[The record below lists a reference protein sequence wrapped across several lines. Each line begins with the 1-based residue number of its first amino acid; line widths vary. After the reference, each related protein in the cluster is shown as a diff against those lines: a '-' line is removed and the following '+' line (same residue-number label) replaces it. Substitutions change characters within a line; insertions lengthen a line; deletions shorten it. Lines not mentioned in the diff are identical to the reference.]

1 MLRRFRCLL
10 LVSVLAIMFAAPAL
24 APPAR
29 ASLGVP
35 AWSVGDYWTYELTG
49 DASPTPGSSS
59 KVRYDVLGT
68 ESVTVSGNSYT
79 SYHVKLTFTA
89 SSGSSSFTLTVTYN
103 PPVEVRWPLTASAQW
118 SASSVVTTVIEFT
131 GQPPSTTTAA
141 LAESLRVK
149 PDESKT
155 VPAGTFTATPLVET
169 ETGGGS
175 YVKGYWSGVVGN
187 VVEQKSY
194 DSNDAEIGGMELT
207 SYRHA
212 PPGAGN
218 ILGLPI
224 VAWALILLVIIIAVI
239 AAVMM
244 RRRRPVVPAGFPPT
258 GPPTT
263 PQAPMAPPPQAPPM
277 PPQGPGGPYPPP

>member
-1 MLRRFRCLL
+1 MKLTFNITSGTTSTTFPGDGWFRTSDL
-10 LVSVLAIMFAAPAL
+10 
-24 APPAR
+24 
-29 ASLGVP
+29 
-35 AWSVGDYWTYELTG
+35 
-49 DASPTPGSSS
+49 SP
-59 KVRYDVLGT
+59 
-68 ESVTVSGNSYT
+68 
-79 SYHVKLTFTA
+79 VKLTSTA
-89 SSGSSSFTLTVTYN
+89 SFGPSSFTLTVTYN
-103 PPVEVRWPLTASAQW
+103 PPVEIRWPLTASTQW

-141 LAESLRVK
+141 LAESLRVE

-169 ETGGGS
+169 ETGSGS
-175 YVKGYWSGVVGN
+175 YLKGYWSRVVGSI
-187 VVEQKSY
+187 VEQKSY

-224 VAWALILLVIIIAVI
+224 VAWALILLAIIVAVI

-244 RRRRPVVPAGFPPT
+244 RRRRPVVPAGFPPA
-258 GPPTT
+258 GPPTR
-263 PQAPMAPPPQAPPM
+263 PQAPMAPPPQAPPV
-277 PPQGPGGPYPPP
+277 PPQEPGGPYPPPP